1 MGWGSWMV
9 PELTVEADLQLRGRE
24 IEIAHAVSKNPEAVA
39 DLASSLLRQ
48 TVMYESI
55 IRKAT
60 HRIAELEMRE
70 VLAERAAAR
79 PWWVRVLMPARGSRR
94 R

>member
-1 MGWGSWMV
+1 MSWGQWMV
-9 PELTVEADLQLRGRE
+9 PELTAEADFRLKAQEMELTRVVE
-24 IEIAHAVSKNPEAVA
+24 HQPEAVA
-39 DLASSLLRQ
+39 SIAGSLLRQ

-70 VLAERAAAR
+70 ALAERKAA
-79 PWWVRVLMPARGSRR
+79 PWWVVMLRR
-94 R
+94 RRRQ